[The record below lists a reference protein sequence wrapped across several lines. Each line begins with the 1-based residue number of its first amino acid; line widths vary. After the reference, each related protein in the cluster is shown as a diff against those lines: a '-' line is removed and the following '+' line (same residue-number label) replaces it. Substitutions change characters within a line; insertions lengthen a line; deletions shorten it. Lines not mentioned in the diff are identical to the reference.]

1 VARERTIGA
10 MTILALAL
18 TSAASAQGAGDTLT
32 AEDKDIGKV
41 QVRIE
46 KYEHAL
52 GVVSQLNRSPE
63 GYTNCDGICY
73 FPNAT
78 APISWRCGPQR
89 TCSLICTR
97 NPPAGGCR

>member
-1 VARERTIGA
+1 MIARASI
-10 MTILALAL
+10 MVVVLATA
-18 TSAASAQGAGDTLT
+18 SAASAQGAGEALT

-41 QVRIE
+41 RVRIE

-73 FPNAT
+73 FPNTTIPVA
-78 APISWRCGPQR
+78 WRCGPQR

-97 NPPAGGCR
+97 IPPAGGCREP